1 LMKRDIYLK
10 KGFSGTTEKGLI
22 SVECSI
28 VLLVLFMLFFLVF
41 SFIKVIETEQRFTE
55 TINSSALKAAHNAY
69 FVKLFND
76 TGDSVFK
83 RLEDNTAIKAPIIKE
98 LLDNL
103 GISDSIKN
111 FAYDNIE
118 DLKKKIALGIIKKEI
133 EKNAIYNKLD
143 PGKIEI
149 IDIKIPQN
157 QLVYERYMISDN
169 YIKIMPHLS
178 LVPQKEDIILIASY
192 KSPVKIPFIN
202 KVLME
207 LKKTSITKGW
217 LSGSFRN
224 YQSEIKGSGKSSK
237 IKDSYDKDKKDKDKD
252 KKDPKYVYKV
262 ENSNKYHDY
271 AHCTGLNFAKFVYKI
286 PREYAEEMGYE
297 LCENCKKKWLRK
309 DKRTPIIIP
318 LN

>member
-1 LMKRDIYLK
+1 
-10 KGFSGTTEKGLI
+10 
-22 SVECSI
+22 
-28 VLLVLFMLFFLVF
+28 VF

-178 LVPQKEDIILIASY
+178 LVPQKRRY
-192 KSPVKIPFIN
+192 N
-202 KVLME
+202 
-207 LKKTSITKGW
+207 T
-217 LSGSFRN
+217 
-224 YQSEIKGSGKSSK
+224 
-237 IKDSYDKDKKDKDKD
+237 
-252 KKDPKYVYKV
+252 
-262 ENSNKYHDY
+262 
-271 AHCTGLNFAKFVYKI
+271 HCKL
-286 PREYAEEMGYE
+286 
-297 LCENCKKKWLRK
+297 
-309 DKRTPIIIP
+309 
-318 LN
+318 